1 MTETK
6 FEPWSNKKIL
16 VKYEERNQY
25 RVWLSEKKKI
35 DWVIRARDVQFNE
48 DSLIYNVEVAVSIFK
63 VIQLHTVNA
72 EQEDV
77 QLFLLS
83 SSQLSSLSLSL
94 EYVSSYSFIL
104 ILSNQLEEMKKE
116 KEDVM
121 NIFFTIDRSVLAES
135 WCSKRERQ
143 LFIKLKLKAIMIYLT
158 VFDVIVDV
166 MKKKKDFKNES
177 QTFKQTI
184 TSHKLKDWKKA
195 MNSEYNLLMTNF
207 TWTLKTLLSN
217 QQALKNKW
225 IYHYKRES
233 NSSIL

>member
-1 MTETK
+1 
-6 FEPWSNKKIL
+6 
-16 VKYEERNQY
+16 
-25 RVWLSEKKKI
+25 
-35 DWVIRARDVQFNE
+35 VQFNE

-121 NIFFTIDRSVLAES
+121 NIFFTINRSVSAES
-135 WCSKRERQ
+135 
-143 LFIKLKLKAIMIYLT
+143 
-158 VFDVIVDV
+158 
-166 MKKKKDFKNES
+166 
-177 QTFKQTI
+177 
-184 TSHKLKDWKKA
+184 
-195 MNSEYNLLMTNF
+195 
-207 TWTLKTLLSN
+207 
-217 QQALKNKW
+217 
-225 IYHYKRES
+225 
-233 NSSIL
+233 